1 MISSVSS
8 QHRDPSLGV
17 RVPGELK
24 AATQQA
30 LGDREL
36 RGFVLACCTA
46 LVADPPGFLA
56 GLEEHWPPPNRIG
69 RPPKATTGM
78 DEPGELR

>member
-69 RPPKATTGM
+69 RPPKTTGAV
-78 DEPGELR
+78 DESQELR

>member
-1 MISSVSS
+1 MS
-8 QHRDPSLGV
+8 V
-17 RVPGELK
+17 RVQADLK

-36 RGFVLACCTA
+36 RAFVLACCTA
-46 LVADPPGFLA
+46 LVVDPDRFLA

-69 RPPKATTGM
+69 RPPKTVPPADG
-78 DEPGELR
+78 DGESR

>member
-8 QHRDPSLGV
+8 QHRDPSMNV

-56 GLEEHWPPPNRIG
+56 GLEEHWPPPNRSAG
-69 RPPKATTGM
+69 RPRR
-78 DEPGELR
+78 LRPWTSRGDLR

>member
-8 QHRDPSLGV
+8 QHRDPSMNV

>member
-1 MISSVSS
+1 MISFVSS
-8 QHRDPSLGV
+8 QHRDPRMTV
-17 RVPGELK
+17 RVPADLK

-46 LVADPPGFLA
+46 LVADPQVFLA
-56 GLEEHWPPPNRIG
+56 GLEEHWPPPSRIG
-69 RPPKATTGM
+69 RPPKATPAVDG
-78 DEPGELR
+78 PGDLR